1 MEKLLPFCLFLNFFY
16 QSEEFPP
23 FWKKVASLVQ
33 PAPLLKKSFILTFIA
48 KFEEDNL
55 FPFVKGVGGLL
66 KGDTEKGTETKE
78 IIFA

>member
-66 KGDTEKGTETKE
+66 KGILKRGLKPKK
-78 IIFA
+78 